1 MSRLSQL
8 FVYFLIIIIIN
19 NQKADM
25 KMIPSL
31 GVFAGALLVLG
42 SQAIYTVNPGERVH
56 AIPYRL

>member
-1 MSRLSQL
+1 
-8 FVYFLIIIIIN
+8 
-19 NQKADM
+19 M